1 MRYIIAFD
9 VGTTAVKVVCIDR
22 QTGKLTT
29 SKADCDL
36 FFPQPN
42 FVSRI
47 LCSCGTLCAPPA
59 ANVWPRRSP
68 IPMRLAAW

>member
-29 SKADCDL
+29 GKADCEL
-36 FFPQPN
+36 YFPQPN
-42 FVSRI
+42 FVEQDPHQ
-47 LCSCGTLCAPPA
+47 L
-59 ANVWPRRSP
+59 V
-68 IPMRLAAW
+68 

>member
-29 SKADCDL
+29 DLATEFQSKNELGDGYGMRKA
-36 FFPQPN
+36 
-42 FVSRI
+42 SSI
-47 LCSCGTLCAPPA
+47 CS
-59 ANVWPRRSP
+59 S
-68 IPMRLAAW
+68 